1 MHQMIC
7 IAGAT
12 GTGKTAL
19 ALKIAHQLN
28 TKILSCD
35 SVQIFSELNIGSN
48 KERDNHLMIDV
59 KSYGEKYDVQKY
71 VDDSLAVIN
80 EMEECARL
88 PVRVLVVGGCGLY
101 MERLSRCYENVVKVF
116 LFKNREVLYRE
127 LDRRCEEMVLNGL
140 LEETLL
146 VCVGGGFDGNF
157 NGDRTVN
164 DRMKRLISADGL
176 EEGIISTGHSER
188 GVDRSFQD
196 VKGSGRNGDNE
207 LLKGNVGNGHL
218 TENGE
223 KSGINNRTMANEEM
237 AGKRSEYPFN
247 MSIDAVEED
256 KCTVQCS
263 NTSTQLLP
271 IGYKESY
278 NFLIAGDY
286 SYGAFKAFLNTFKK
300 NTRNYVRRQ
309 ETFFKRKNYVFV
321 DAGREDLMEKVLR
334 IINGERAGDEYTFK
348 YFKMMKEYKSEEKYF
363 KTEEEYEVFRKRC
376 CYLR

>member
-59 KSYGEKYDVQKY
+59 KGYGEKYDVQKY
-71 VDDSLAVIN
+71 VNDSLAVIN
-80 EMEECARL
+80 EMEERARL

-101 MERLSRCYENVVKVF
+101 MERLSRCYESVVKVF

-146 VCVGGGFDGNF
+146 VCVGGNF
-157 NGDRTVN
+157 NGDRTAT
-164 DRMKRLISADGL
+164 DREKRLISADEL
-176 EEGIISTGHSER
+176 EEGIVSAGHSKR
-188 GVDRSFQD
+188 GVGGSFQD
-196 VKGSGRNGDNE
+196 VEDGCRNGNNEVLKGS
-207 LLKGNVGNGHL
+207 VGNRNFAG
-218 TENGE
+218 NGE
-223 KSGINNRTMANEEM
+223 KSRIDSTTVANEEI
-237 AGKRSEYPFN
+237 ARRGSEHLIN
-247 MSIDAVEED
+247 MSIDAAKQD
-256 KCTVQCS
+256 KCS
-263 NTSTQLLP
+263 STSTQLLP

-278 NFLIAGDY
+278 NFLMAGDY

-321 DAGREDLMEKVLR
+321 NAEREDLMEKVLR

-348 YFKMMKEYKSEEKYF
+348 YFKMMKEYKSEEKHF
-363 KTEEEYEVFRKRC
+363 KTEEEYEAFRKRC
-376 CYLR
+376 YYLG